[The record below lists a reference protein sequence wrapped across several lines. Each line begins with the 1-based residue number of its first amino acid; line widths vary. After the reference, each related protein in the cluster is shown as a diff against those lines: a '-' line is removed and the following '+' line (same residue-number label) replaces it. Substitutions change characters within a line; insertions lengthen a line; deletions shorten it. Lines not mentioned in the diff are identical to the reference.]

1 MQKLLFFLN
10 KSVFFQGTDC
20 QTTYYGFLLGCLSK
34 ASIVPEMKTF
44 YPSRMCM
51 ARKYSSSR
59 STRTTPLPSPANP
72 KLIPGRSI
80 SVK

>member
-1 MQKLLFFLN
+1 MQTLLFFLN

-20 QTTYYGFLLGCLSK
+20 QTTYYGCLLGCLSK

-44 YPSRMCM
+44 IHRVCVWQGNILVHARHGQPPS
-51 ARKYSSSR
+51 
-59 STRTTPLPSPANP
+59 SPANP